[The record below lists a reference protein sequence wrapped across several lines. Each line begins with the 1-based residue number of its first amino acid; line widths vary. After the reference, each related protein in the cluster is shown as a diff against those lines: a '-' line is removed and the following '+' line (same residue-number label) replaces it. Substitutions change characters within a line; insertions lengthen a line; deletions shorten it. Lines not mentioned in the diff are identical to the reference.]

1 MNTPRC
7 AATAAAFLAVTL
19 AAGSWAAP
27 TRSSPPKLSRRAGA
41 KEKPALDL
49 KPGQTNLVEDSRCG
63 SYLVY
68 VPADY
73 TPDRAWPVIVYMHG
87 MGGKPNL
94 GPFRKMFDGKTF
106 IIVGHEYVFRS
117 KAEENHET
125 EADNLMR
132 VVATVS
138 KNLNV
143 DRKRLIL
150 GGFSQGGWWTTM
162 LAEHTMK
169 TWAALFTLG
178 SGEHA
183 SKSAQ
188 QANVRGKPVF
198 IGAGEKDS
206 QFLPMARDSVTAY
219 QSRGAK
225 VTFEWFPG
233 VGHTD
238 AVSKSEKLRNFLLS
252 VGTDG
257 RRP

>member
-1 MNTPRC
+1 MNNSRF
-7 AATAAAFLAVTL
+7 AATAVAILAVTM
-19 AAGSWAAP
+19 AAGSWAA
-27 TRSSPPKLSRRAGA
+27 PKLSRRAGA
-41 KEKPALDL
+41 PAKPTLDL
-49 KPGQTNLVEDSRCG
+49 KPGQTNVVEDSRSG
-63 SYLVY
+63 SYIVY
-68 VPADY
+68 VPSDY
-73 TPDRAWPVIVYMHG
+73 TPDRAWPVIFYMHG
-87 MGGKPNL
+87 TGGKPTL

-106 IIVGHEYVFRS
+106 IIVGHEYVFRT
-117 KAEENHET
+117 KAEEDHQT

-132 VVATVS
+132 AVATVS

-188 QANVRGKPVF
+188 PENVRGKPVF
-198 IGAGEKDS
+198 IGAGEKDA
-206 QFLPMARDSVTAY
+206 QFLPMAKDSVTAY
-219 QSRGAK
+219 QRRGAK

-233 VGHTD
+233 VGHSD
-238 AVSKSEKLRNFLLS
+238 AVSKSEKLRDFLLTNGS
-252 VGTDG
+252 DPC
-257 RRP
+257 RP